1 MKHQIAYD
9 YVFVFQKENIPM
21 NKLFQY
27 KATVLMVIKKSIVS
41 SFAIL
46 IALTMLTSQAI
57 HASEKSS
64 IPKDIATFIKNRDGC
79 DHFRGEE
86 AYDKK
91 RQQFLEKQMRQLCT
105 GTDKKLKLLKLKYKS
120 NEKIMEMLNQYEEQI
135 ESGS

>member
-1 MKHQIAYD
+1 MNAEFQNHLTTPPTTQASIAKWY
-9 YVFVFQKENIPM
+9 
-21 NKLFQY
+21 
-27 KATVLMVIKKSIVS
+27 TT
-41 SFAIL
+41 IL
-46 IALTMLTSQAI
+46 IAIFLTMTLFTS
-57 HASEKSS
+57 HPSNASEKSS

-86 AYDKK
+86 PYDKK

-120 NEKIMEMLNQYEEQI
+120 NEKIMEMLIQYEEQI